1 MERSVRI
8 QLGVVVERRRSRSP
22 WQEWIW
28 RPVSVIAGAPALG
41 SAGALETA
49 GETAGETEWRELV
62 RGDDWTQYHAANL
75 PLELHRAETE
85 AYRIN
90 LGQKPP
96 RVFVV
101 LRPTTEPG
109 PHPYRP
115 LLITASPE
123 EAEGYLES
131 GDEIVE
137 GVPMPDA
144 VIAWL
149 RAFVERHHV
158 EQPFVKR
165 KRSNK
170 SAAPGEGASEADPPV
185 QAGRRPAARRKA
197 PDG

>member
-8 QLGVVVERRRSRSP
+8 ELGVVVERRRSRSP

-28 RPVSVIAGAPALG
+28 RPVSVICGAPSLG
-41 SAGALETA
+41 SAGALA
-49 GETAGETEWRELV
+49 TEWRELV
-62 RGDDWTQYHAANL
+62 RGDGWTHYHAANL
-75 PLELHRAETE
+75 TLELHRAETE

-90 LGQKPP
+90 LAQKPP

-101 LRPTTEPG
+101 LRPATEPG
-109 PHPYRP
+109 PYPYRP
-115 LLITASPE
+115 LLITASPL

-137 GVPMPDA
+137 GVAMPEA

-149 RAFVERHHV
+149 WAFVKRHHV

-165 KRSNK
+165 KRSSK
-170 SAAPGEGASEADPPV
+170 SAARNEEPSHADRPG
-185 QAGRRPAARRKA
+185 PAARRKVS
-197 PDG
+197 DG

>member
-28 RPVSVIAGAPALG
+28 RPVSVILGAPALG
-41 SAGALETA
+41 S
-49 GETAGETEWRELV
+49 EWRELMH
-62 RGDDWTQYHAANL
+62 GEGWTQYHAANL

-85 AYRIN
+85 AYRVN
-90 LGQKPP
+90 LAQRPP

-101 LRPTTEPG
+101 LRPATGPG
-109 PHPYRP
+109 PHAYRP
-115 LLITASPE
+115 HLVTASPQ

-137 GVPMPDA
+137 GVAMPDA
-144 VIAWL
+144 LIAWL

-158 EQPFVKR
+158 EQPFIKR
-165 KRSNK
+165 KRAHK
-170 SAAPGEGASEADPPV
+170 GGA
-185 QAGRRPAARRKA
+185 RREDGSLPDPAARKKVF
-197 PDG
+197 DG